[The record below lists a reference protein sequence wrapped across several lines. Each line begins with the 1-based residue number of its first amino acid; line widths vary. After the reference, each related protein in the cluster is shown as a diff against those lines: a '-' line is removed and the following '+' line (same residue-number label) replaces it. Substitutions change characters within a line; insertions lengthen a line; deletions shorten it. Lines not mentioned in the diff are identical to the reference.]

1 MAETDSNSQYDEF
14 IIDSSKL
21 QLVLE
26 IQNKVEQ
33 MFSVSV
39 YVDESTDVKCEKSW
53 LKLEGQNC
61 DRKNAR
67 EYILAVCHPE
77 SKQKLQI
84 KDTNSELFDKE
95 VLEDIEI
102 QTCALITLQ
111 DNNIEICGTELAVI
125 LAMTS
130 LESKGAVGIEDMEAD
145 GETEEKTDLSQK
157 PTAKNRWSRKMDS
170 QLERLLCDP
179 KNRSESMSINDF
191 SKTSPSIKMTILK
204 CMQEMDDI
212 SDSDLFPSCRDDAGA
227 APSYR
232 LPIYIDDESE
242 EEKVDS
248 NSADGKSVKQLAEK
262 LTTAQIS
269 PSSSP
274 RPVKQK
280 GSGFPEEEYF
290 RSFGKSVGYSEADV
304 EVGLQLC
311 DEKTTPADF
320 LGILNQVQ
328 ENKKEGKDTTN
339 GATANVPQKNN
350 FPPPPDVPS
359 PSSTPVNGRRSLPK
373 EYKKKL
379 VKDFSE
385 ETADL
390 SVEELKRR
398 NEERQKVLKT
408 AFEQGSS
415 NVSDTKSPQKKKR
428 KKKRR
433 KKGSGPVKFIGE
445 GSKEDPAIVSG
456 SDDDEEQTKVMTI
469 WNENLDEDSES
480 DDCMIVDETF
490 PTTAPSKTT
499 NPDKSSNQP
508 KAVVQNQPEIKQKPS
523 GSDQPSSSD
532 TFQSTDSSQSSGEPW
547 KVVQNQKTGQRQ
559 LRFDQPPPP
568 LFPTNPGD
576 FQFNRGP
583 SNTRGVSRWD
593 VPPPNLG
600 QKNLYPQQNQIPPPA
615 VVTAPVLGAGGAP
628 PNQQKN
634 LRYVVIDGSNV
645 AMSHGCGK
653 VFSCRGIKIVINYF
667 LQRGHTQVT
676 AFVPEW
682 RRYRESSDVREKYL
696 LNQMQEEG
704 HVVFTPSR
712 RVNNRLIASYDDRFI
727 LELAEREDGIIVS
740 NDQYRDLMLEKNSW
754 KKIIEDRLLL
764 FSFVGDNFMPP
775 FDPLGRHGPNLDE
788 FLSKTQGRKRHTVP
802 YYQERNPQI
811 NAWNAGKRQRENF
824 NPRPATQPYPGG
836 PPARAWVRPQ
846 YLQGQRQNNNQMQQG
861 GQGRGGGGRGQSP
874 QKPAGPLRNKA
885 KTKEIED
892 QLRAIFPENGG
903 KINEILQNHPY
914 ETDVEKLSNYL
925 MNAVFST

>member
-1 MAETDSNSQYDEF
+1 MADTDSNSQYDEF

-26 IQNKVEQ
+26 IQNKIEQ

-84 KDTNSELFDKE
+84 KEANSDLFDKE
-95 VLEDIEI
+95 VLEDIEM

-111 DNNIEICGTELAVI
+111 DNTIEICGTELAVI
-125 LAMTS
+125 LAMTT

-145 GETEEKTDLSQK
+145 GETDGKTDVSQK
-157 PTAKNRWSRKMDS
+157 PPAKNRWSRKMDS
-170 QLERLLCDP
+170 QLEKLLCDP

-212 SDSDLFPSCRDDAGA
+212 SDSDLFPSCRDDAGTV
-227 APSYR
+227 PSYR

-242 EEKVDS
+242 EEKVEKDS
-248 NSADGKSVKQLAEK
+248 LDGKSVKQLTEK

-269 PSSSP
+269 PTSSP
-274 RPVKQK
+274 RPAAKQK
-280 GSGFPEEEYF
+280 VSGFPEEEYF

-328 ENKKEGKDTTN
+328 ENKKVGKDTTEK
-339 GATANVPQKNN
+339 AKADVPQKNN

-359 PSSTPVNGRRSLPK
+359 PSSTPVNGRRSLPQ

-398 NEERQKVLKT
+398 NEERQKVLKS
-408 AFEQGSS
+408 AFEQGLS
-415 NVSDTKSPQKKKR
+415 NVSDPKSPQKKKR
-428 KKKRR
+428 KKKKR

-445 GSKEDPAIVSG
+445 GSKENPAIVSG

-469 WNENLDEDSES
+469 WNENPDEDSDS

-490 PTTAPSKTT
+490 PTTAPSKNT
-499 NPDKSSNQP
+499 NSNQP
-508 KAVVQNQPEIKQKPS
+508 KAEVQKQPQKPS
-523 GSDQPSSSD
+523 GIDQPSNSASSSD
-532 TFQSTDSSQSSGEPW
+532 AFQSTDSNQSTGEPW
-547 KVVQNQKTGQRQ
+547 TVVQNQKAGQQRS
-559 LRFDQPPPP
+559 RFDQPPPP

-576 FQFNRGP
+576 FQFNRGT
-583 SNTRGVSRWD
+583 SNNRGPSRWD

-600 QKNLYPQQNQIPPPA
+600 QNNFYHVNQIPPPG
-615 VVTAPVLGAGGAP
+615 VVTAPVLGAGGHP
-628 PNQQKN
+628 INQQKN
-634 LRYVVIDGSNV
+634 LRYIVIDGSNV
-645 AMSHGCGK
+645 AMCHGCHK
-653 VFSCRGIKIVINYF
+653 VFSCRGIKIVIDYF

-682 RRYRESSDVREKYL
+682 RRYRETSDIKQQQL
-696 LNQMQEEG
+696 LNEMQEEG

-712 RVNNRLIASYDDRFI
+712 RINNRLIASYDDRFI

-740 NDQYRDLMLEKNSW
+740 NDQYRDLMQEKYSW
-754 KKIIEDRLLL
+754 RKIIEDRLLL

-775 FDPLGRHGPNLDE
+775 FDPLGRNGPNLDE
-788 FLSKTQGRKRHTVP
+788 FLSKPQGRKRHTVP

-824 NPRPATQPYPGG
+824 NPRPVGQPYPGA
-836 PPARAWVRPQ
+836 PPTRAWVRPQ
-846 YLQGQRQNNNQMQQG
+846 HAQQRQNNQMQQG
-861 GQGRGGGGRGQSP
+861 GQGRGGGGRGGAVNPQSP

-892 QLRAIFPENGG
+892 QLKAIFPENGG
-903 KINEILQNHPY
+903 KISEILQNHPY
-914 ETDVEKLSNYL
+914 ETDVEKLTNYL
-925 MNAVFST
+925 MNAVFSS